1 MYIKLPLH
9 THMELKLN
17 PTNSLSDSVLL
28 STTFPLPTSRRYSI
42 YAIINPANPATA
54 ATPAII
60 TRSTEAPPVNA
71 GLVVGIETVTEA
83 DVVVALAEVVVTTLE
98 ELAVEEPPEEEAAED
113 EAEEEPDEVELAELA
128 P

>member
-1 MYIKLPLH
+1 
-9 THMELKLN
+9 MELELR
-17 PTNSLSDSVLL
+17 PTNSLSNSVLL
-28 STTFPLPTSRRYSI
+28 STTSPLPTSRRYSI

-83 DVVVALAEVVVTTLE
+83 DVVVALVEVVVTTLE
-98 ELAVEEPPEEEAAED
+98 ELAAEEAPEEDAVEDETED
-113 EAEEEPDEVELAELA
+113 EADDVELA

>member
-1 MYIKLPLH
+1 MCIKLPLH

-17 PTNSLSDSVLL
+17 PTNSLSESVLR
-28 STTFPLPTSRRYSI
+28 STTSPLPTSRGYST

-71 GLVVGIETVTEA
+71 GLVVGIVTVTEA
-83 DVVVALAEVVVTTLE
+83 DVVVALVEVIVTTLE
-98 ELAVEEPPEEEAAED
+98 ELAVEEAPEEEAAED
-113 EAEEEPDEVELAELA
+113 DAEEEADDVELA